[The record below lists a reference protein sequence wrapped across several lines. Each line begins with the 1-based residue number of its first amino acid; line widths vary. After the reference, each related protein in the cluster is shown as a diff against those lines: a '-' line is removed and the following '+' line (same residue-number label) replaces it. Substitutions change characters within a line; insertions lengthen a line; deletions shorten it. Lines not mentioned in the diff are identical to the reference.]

1 MEYLGHHLS
10 DKGVHPAE
18 RLVRS
23 VREFPRPTDAT
34 EVKRFVHLAGYYRK
48 FIAAIGSIVE
58 PMTKLLKKDVQWDW
72 SEAQEFAF
80 ERVKML
86 LTTRPLLLYPNF
98 ELLFRL
104 VTDAS
109 KVGLGACLMQDHGH
123 GWQPIAYGSKVN
135 NSAESNYSITELECL
150 AVVWSVKLF

>member
-10 DKGVHPAE
+10 DKGVQPAE
-18 RLVRS
+18 RVVRS

-34 EVKRFVHLAGYYRK
+34 EVKRFAHLAGYYWK
-48 FIAAIGSIVE
+48 FIAAIVSIVE

-80 ERVKML
+80 EH
-86 LTTRPLLLYPNF
+86 
-98 ELLFRL
+98 
-104 VTDAS
+104 AS

-123 GWQPIAYGSKVN
+123 GWQPIAFGSKVN

>member
-10 DKGVHPAE
+10 DKGVQPAE

-34 EVKRFVHLAGYYRK
+34 EEKRFVHLAGYYRK
-48 FIAAIGSIVE
+48 FIAAFGSIVE
-58 PMTKLLKKDVQWDW
+58 PMTRLLKKDVQWDW

-80 ERVKML
+80 ERV
-86 LTTRPLLLYPNF
+86 
-98 ELLFRL
+98 
-104 VTDAS
+104 TDAS
-109 KVGLGACLMQDHGH
+109 KVGLDAYLMQDHGH

-135 NSAESNYSITELECL
+135 NSEESNYCIPELECL
-150 AVVWSVKLF
+150 AVVWSIKLFRPYLYGRAFTIITDHAALK